1 MRKSIVCLLTVM
13 MIVMMAGCQNKNE
26 SVTDSNENIEEV
38 SNIEENQIG
47 NGSIVEKAESDK
59 ERVENLPNIPLKRL
73 N

>member
-47 NGSIVEKAESDK
+47 NGSIVENAESDK
-59 ERVENLPNIPLKRL
+59 EGVENLPNIPLKRL